1 MMEDDKKKKKDRV
14 ERTAKKGSLK
24 LSMKGFATQKN
35 SLVLQNSKMSA
46 GNSPSCS
53 PTTLKINT

>member
-1 MMEDDKKKKKDRV
+1 MPKRTKTMMEDDKKKKKDRV

-35 SLVLQNSKMSA
+35 SLVL
-46 GNSPSCS
+46 
-53 PTTLKINT
+53 